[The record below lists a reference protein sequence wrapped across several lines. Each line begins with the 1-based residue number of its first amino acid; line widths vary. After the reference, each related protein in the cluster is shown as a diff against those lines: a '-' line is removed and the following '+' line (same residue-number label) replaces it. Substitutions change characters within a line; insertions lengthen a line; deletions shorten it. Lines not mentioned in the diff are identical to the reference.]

1 MTQFEQLDLLVA
13 EHLGII
19 QASQAREIGISKAI
33 FYAFV
38 RERNLRKAAHGI
50 YVLEDAWPDSMYMLH
65 LRCEQAI
72 FSHETALF
80 LHDLTDREPIQYAI
94 TVKTGYNPS
103 KLQSDGFKVYTIKGD
118 LHPIG
123 LTTANTNFGHTVPV
137 YDVERTI
144 CDIVRSRS
152 EIEIQ
157 TFQDALKRYAHLENR
172 NIRALMH
179 YASLFRVER
188 IIRQYLGV
196 LL

>member
-1 MTQFEQLDLLVA
+1 MLE
-13 EHLGII
+13 
-19 QASQAREIGISKAI
+19 K
-33 FYAFV
+33 
-38 RERNLRKAAHGI
+38 NLRRVAHGI

-80 LHDLTDREPIQYAI
+80 LHDLTDREPMQYAI

-123 LTTANTNFGHTVPV
+123 LTTAKTNFGHTVPV
-137 YDVERTI
+137 YDVERTL

-172 NIRALMH
+172 NIRALRH

>member
-1 MTQFEQLDLLVA
+1 
-13 EHLGII
+13 
-19 QASQAREIGISKAI
+19 
-33 FYAFV
+33 
-38 RERNLRKAAHGI
+38 
-50 YVLEDAWPDSMYMLH
+50 MYMLH

-103 KLQSDGFKVYTIKGD
+103 KLQSDGYKVYTIKGD

-123 LTTANTNFGHTVPV
+123 LTTVNTNFGHTNPV
-137 YDVERTI
+137 YDVERTL

-172 NIRALMH
+172 NIRALMR

-188 IIRQYLGV
+188 IIRHYFGV

>member
-1 MTQFEQLDLLVA
+1 MTQFEQLDRLLL
-13 EHLGII
+13 ENLGII
-19 QASQAREIGISKAI
+19 TTSQVLGIGISKPT
-33 FYAFV
+33 FYAYGK
-38 RERNLRKAAHGI
+38 EKNLKRAAHGI
-50 YVLEDAWPDSMYMLH
+50 FISEDAWPDSMYMLH

-80 LHDLTDREPIQYAI
+80 LHDLTDCEPTQYAI

-103 KLQSDGFKVYTIKGD
+103 KLQADGYKVYTIKGN
-118 LHPIG
+118 LHTVG
-123 LTTANTNFGHTVPV
+123 LTKATTNVGHTVPV
-137 YDVERTI
+137 YDVERTL

-157 TFQDALKRYAHLENR
+157 TFQDALKRYAQLENKNMR
-172 NIRALMH
+172 TLMH
-179 YASLFRVER
+179 YAALFRVER